1 MNLLSIPIPRHCYVL
16 LEGFWPFSNWRV
28 NYECASIRTIVDVDL
43 EDPIIPPYC
52 GPRNMRPFLSTF
64 PYMSFHDLFVG
75 NFVLMWPLDP
85 IV

>member
-1 MNLLSIPIPRHCYVL
+1 
-16 LEGFWPFSNWRV
+16 
-28 NYECASIRTIVDVDL
+28 
-43 EDPIIPPYC
+43 
-52 GPRNMRPFLSTF
+52 MRPFLSTF